1 MGFFRS
7 ASSTAAEPSKA
18 DGGLA
23 VPLPVRSAS
32 STAAEGVTA
41 DSVVEPKL
49 PVVPEP
55 SNELPVTYSI
65 TAVAPEDS
73 EIPVREYTDSQLA
86 DIDDLR
92 EYTDELI
99 LPEDD
104 EYYPWERRFLSDPG
118 VHARYMRAAKW
129 HMADAKKRIK
139 ATIEW
144 RREYRPDLIE
154 PGEVEPENETGKI
167 VLSGFDRQG
176 RPLLIMRPGRQN
188 TKESPRM
195 VRYTVWFL
203 ERCIDLCPP
212 GQEQLVIFLDYAS
225 ISFSERTSMHMS
237 RTVLHIMAN
246 HYVERLGRGI
256 IVNAPWFFGAF
267 YSAISAFIDPVSRD
281 KVRFNPNLDELIAA
295 DQLESDYGGQVN
307 FKYDHG
313 VYWKELS
320 EWVKCYEFCRLAPD
334 GGRLDLQGRPW
345 VAPTGLGIK
354 HAVDQLGVESE
365 ESTLAGT
372 ANGTKEATAEPE
384 VVAPAAVEAVAATA

>member
-1 MGFFRS
+1 MSFFSR
-7 ASSTAAEPSKA
+7 SSTPKTAGDGAEAAAGDAAADPKAAGDEP
-18 DGGLA
+18 G
-23 VPLPVRSAS
+23 
-32 STAAEGVTA
+32 
-41 DSVVEPKL
+41 
-49 PVVPEP
+49 
-55 SNELPVTYSI
+55 LPVTYSI
-65 TAVAPEDS
+65 IAVAPEDS
-73 EIPVREYTDSQLA
+73 EIPTREYTDNQLA
-86 DIDDLR
+86 DIEDLR
-92 EYTDELI
+92 EYTAEI
-99 LPEDD
+99 TLPEDD
-104 EYYPWERRFLSDPG
+104 EYYPWEARFLADPM

-139 ATIEW
+139 ATLEW

-167 VLSGFDRQG
+167 VLSGFDKQG

-203 ERCIDLCPP
+203 ERCIDLMPP

-225 ISFSERTSMHMS
+225 ISFSERTSMQMS

-267 YSAISAFIDPVSRD
+267 FSAISPFIDPVSRD
-281 KVRFNPNLDELIAA
+281 KVRFNPDLDELIAA

-313 VYWKELS
+313 VYWKELAD
-320 EWVKCYEFCRLAPD
+320 FCRLAPD
-334 GGRLDLQGRPW
+334 GGRLDSQGKPW

-354 HAVDQLGVESE
+354 HAVDQLAGGEESE

-384 VVAPAAVEAVAATA
+384 AAAEPAVTAAPAA